1 MTQIIAFAA
10 FVALVG
16 GAIFGYSR
24 FEKKHKRSQAI
35 EQVQPSLP
43 QSQPPVLPVSRVD
56 PPKSSYQSAAI
67 ADPWEVEE
75 VISSSHPQGA
85 VPDPI
90 PEPIIERKASRRSSV
105 EEIIL
110 PPAIHDPRRPQSAS
124 LEKISQEILAWG
136 RSKQLKHLPK
146 LIQYARHASPVI
158 RGYAAMAIGEIVS
171 PHRVTSEVEKVI
183 PVLGKLTQDSS
194 MQVRLFSIKALGSIQ
209 SEKGL
214 PYLQKAL
221 VSSSGSVMQAANAAI
236 QKLKLNYGI
245 VAVKPMKKI
254 HK

>member
-24 FEKKHKRSQAI
+24 FEKKNKRSQAI
-35 EQVQPSLP
+35 ERVQPSFP
-43 QSQPPVLPVSRVD
+43 QSQPPVLPVPNVEH
-56 PPKSSYQSAAI
+56 PKSSYQSPAI

-75 VISSSHPQGA
+75 ATIPST
-85 VPDPI
+85 
-90 PEPIIERKASRRSSV
+90 PEPMIEEEESHRSSV

-110 PPAIHDPRRPQSAS
+110 PPATHDPRRPQNAS
-124 LEKISQEILAWG
+124 LEQVSQEILGWG

-146 LIQYARHASPVI
+146 LTQYTRHSSPVI

-183 PVLGKLTQDSS
+183 PILGKLTQDSS
-194 MQVRLFSIKALGSIQ
+194 IQVRLFAIKALGSIQ

-236 QKLKLNYGI
+236 QKLKLN
-245 VAVKPMKKI
+245 
-254 HK
+254 

>member
-1 MTQIIAFAA
+1 MTQTIIAFAA

-24 FEKKHKRSQAI
+24 FEKKNKQAQAVERI
-35 EQVQPSLP
+35 QPSLP
-43 QSQPPVLPVSRVD
+43 ASLPPVLPVPKVED
-56 PPKSSYQSAAI
+56 LQPPYQSLAI

-75 VISSSHPQGA
+75 AIAPT
-85 VPDPI
+85 VPDSS
-90 PEPIIERKASRRSSV
+90 PESTIEREEGSRRSSV
-105 EEIIL
+105 ADIVL

-124 LEKISQEILAWG
+124 LENISQEILGWG

-146 LIQYARHASPVI
+146 LIQYTRHSSPVI

-171 PHRVTSEVEKVI
+171 PHTVTREVEKVI
-183 PVLGKLTQDSS
+183 PILGKLTQDSNR
-194 MQVRLFSIKALGSIQ
+194 QVRLFAIRALGSIQ

-214 PYLQKAL
+214 PYLQRAL

-236 QKLKLNYGI
+236 QKLKLNYGV
-245 VAVKPMKKI
+245 VAVKPEKKT
-254 HK
+254 HR

>member
-1 MTQIIAFAA
+1 MAQIIAFAA
-10 FVALVG
+10 FFALVG

-24 FEKKHKRSQAI
+24 FEKKNKRSQLV

-43 QSQPPVLPVSRVD
+43 LSQPPALPVPNVEK
-56 PPKSSYQSAAI
+56 PQSSYQSPAI
-67 ADPWEVEE
+67 ADPWDDSADSE
-75 VISSSHPQGA
+75 
-85 VPDPI
+85 PDPEFLNE
-90 PEPIIERKASRRSSV
+90 PEPASRRSSV

-110 PPAIHDPRRPQSAS
+110 PPTIHDPRRPQNAS
-124 LEKISQEILAWG
+124 LEKVSQEILGWG

-146 LIQYARHASPVI
+146 LIQYTRHSSPVL

-194 MQVRLFSIKALGSIQ
+194 MQVRLFAIKALGSIQ

-221 VSSSGSVMQAANAAI
+221 VSSSGSVVQAANAAI

-245 VAVKPMKKI
+245 VSVKPTKKT

>member
-1 MTQIIAFAA
+1 MAQIIALAA

-24 FEKKHKRSQAI
+24 FEKKNKQA
-35 EQVQPSLP
+35 QVVERVQTSLP
-43 QSQPPVLPVSRVD
+43 QSLPPALPVATVEK
-56 PPKSSYQSAAI
+56 PQSSYQSPPI

-75 VISSSHPQGA
+75 TVS
-85 VPDPI
+85 DPT
-90 PEPIIERKASRRSSV
+90 PEPMIEAEESRRSSV
-105 EEIIL
+105 EDISL

-124 LEKISQEILAWG
+124 LENISQEVLAWG

-146 LIQYARHASPVI
+146 LIQYTRHSSPVI

-171 PHRVTSEVEKVI
+171 PHRVTTEVEKVI
-183 PVLGKLTQDSS
+183 PILGKLTQDSS
-194 MQVRLFSIKALGSIQ
+194 MQVRLFAIKALGSIQ

-245 VAVKPMKKI
+245 VAVKPTKKI